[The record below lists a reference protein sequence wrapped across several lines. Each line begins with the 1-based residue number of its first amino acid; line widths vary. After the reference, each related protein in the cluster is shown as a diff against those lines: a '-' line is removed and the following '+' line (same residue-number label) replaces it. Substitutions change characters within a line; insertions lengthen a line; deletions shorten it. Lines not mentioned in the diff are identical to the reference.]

1 MAKKVKTVLKLNLRG
16 GAANPAP
23 PVGPI
28 LGQAGINIMEFC
40 KQYNDATQDRKGE
53 VIPAEVTVFEDA
65 SFKFVL
71 KKAPMAAMI
80 MKELGMQKGASNVK
94 TEVAGTLSE
103 EQVRKIAEDKMDDTN
118 ATTVEAAMQMV
129 KGTARSMGVRIA
141 GEEQA

>member
-40 KQYNDATQDRKGE
+40 KQYNDATQDRRGE
-53 VIPAEVTVFEDA
+53 VIPAEVTVFEDS
-65 SFKFVL
+65 SFKFEL

-94 TEVAGTLSE
+94 TEVKGTLSE
-103 EQVRKIAEDKMDDTN
+103 DQIRKIAEEKMSDTN

-129 KGTARSMGVRIA
+129 RGTARSMGVKT
-141 GEEQA
+141 E